1 MLFFIAFCSYIAY
14 SFGNIT
20 TSNDLISGEFAPN
33 IIWCNYDSSEFVN
46 HSQQYNIAFISNK
59 SFDNESR
66 NAADEKCNTIKN
78 ILLFK
83 DVIDDIIGE
92 YRDEVE
98 THLEYIHEVLSENF
112 PVDEE
117 EEEAQHTESKSEWD
131 EEEEKAQHTESKS
144 EWDEEEEEAQHTES
158 ESELGDEDEEFEEEG
173 DAEEGFE
180 EEGDAE
186 EEEEELEEEEV
197 LVTVYDNSTLLN
209 ATF

>member
-1 MLFFIAFCSYIAY
+1 MLIFIAFCSYIAY

-20 TSNDLISGEFAPN
+20 TNNDLISGEFAPN

-46 HSQQYNIAFISNK
+46 HSQQYNVAFISNK

-83 DVIDDIIGE
+83 DVIDEIIGE

-98 THLEYIHEVLSENF
+98 THLEYIHEVLSETF
-112 PVDEE
+112 LVDEEE
-117 EEEAQHTESKSEWD
+117 EEEAQHTESESEWD
-131 EEEEKAQHTESKS
+131 EEEEEEEEAQHTENES
-144 EWDEEEEEAQHTES
+144 ELGEEEEEAQHTES
-158 ESELGDEDEEFEEEG
+158 ESELGEEEDEEE
-173 DAEEGFE
+173 D
-180 EEGDAE
+180 E
-186 EEEEELEEEEV
+186 EEEEA
-197 LVTVYDNSTLLN
+197 LVTVYDNATLLN